1 MDSADMKPGILDGAS
16 VGALL
21 TAPLVAVS
29 YLAWKLVGMP
39 FTPFDV
45 FDWIARALPGSV
57 VTFGIDSLVGVSRI
71 LHTGSTG
78 GAAKTAEQTMAI
90 AMIFV
95 AGAVAGAV
103 LFVVLGLSGEPA
115 RLFGVILGAVL
126 GGAALLIEQE
136 MNRIP
141 DGSFIQG
148 SWVVTTF
155 LAWGLAF
162 GWVYDRLR
170 EAGERATNGRPA
182 GEGDVDRR
190 RFLIRFGGTT
200 AATTFVGAL
209 WGLVAGPLR
218 GTDADERWSAS
229 HALPNRG
236 ALIAAAPGTR
246 PELTPLERHYRI
258 DTDTRAP
265 VVDERRWRLKIG
277 GMVESP
283 LELTLDE
290 LRRHEPMH
298 QFVTLACISNPV
310 GGDLIGTTRWTGV
323 SLQGLLPRFAVKPG
337 ATHLRITSTDGF
349 YEVVALDIIRKDQR
363 VMLTHAW
370 DGVPLP
376 AEHGFPLRVYIPDVY
391 GMKQPKW
398 IQAIDA
404 IDRWEPGF
412 WVARGWDR
420 EGQMKAA
427 SVVDTIAVSARITDV
442 YGSALVPLGG
452 IAHAGARGISRV
464 EVRVDDGEWREAQL
478 RDPLSETAWVVWRS
492 DFPLQQGEHTF
503 GVRCYDGKGAPQV
516 AGFHS
521 KRATVST

>member
-1 MDSADMKPGILDGAS
+1 MKPGIADGALA
-16 VGALL
+16 GALL
-21 TAPLVAVS
+21 TAPLEAVS
-29 YLAWKLVGMP
+29 YLAWKLAGLP
-39 FTPFDV
+39 FAPFDV
-45 FDWIARALPGSV
+45 FDWVARALPGPV
-57 VTFGIDSLVGVSRI
+57 VTFGIDSLVNASRVLHVSSMGV
-71 LHTGSTG
+71 
-78 GAAKTAEQTMAI
+78 AAKTAEQTLAI
-90 AMIFV
+90 ALMFV

-103 LFVVLGLSGEPA
+103 LFGVLGMSGEPA
-115 RLFGVILGAVL
+115 MLFGVILGAVL

-141 DGSFIQG
+141 DGSFIHG
-148 SWVVTTF
+148 SWVVATF

-162 GWVYDRLR
+162 GWVHDRLR
-170 EAGERATNGRPA
+170 EAGERVIDGRPA
-182 GEGDVDRR
+182 TEGDIDRR
-190 RFLIRFGGTT
+190 RFLVRFGGAT
-200 AATTFVGAL
+200 AATTFAGAV
-209 WGLVAGPLR
+209 WGLVAGHAR
-218 GTDADERWSAS
+218 GTDAGERWSAS

-246 PELTPLERHYRI
+246 PELTPLEKHYRI

-265 VVDERRWRLKIG
+265 VVDERLWRLKIG
-277 GMVESP
+277 GMVEHP

-290 LRRHEPMH
+290 LRGHEPMH

-323 SLQGLLPRFAVKPG
+323 SLQALLPRFAVKPG

-349 YEVVALDIIRKDQR
+349 HEVVALDIIRKDQR
-363 VMLTHAW
+363 VMLTHSW

-420 EGQMKAA
+420 EGRMKATSA
-427 SVVDTIAVSARITDV
+427 VDTIAAGARIPGV
-442 YGSALVPLGG
+442 NGSTLVPVGG

-464 EVRVDDGEWREAQL
+464 DVRVDDGEWREARL
-478 RDPLSETAWVVWRS
+478 RDPLSGTAWVVWRS
-492 DFPLQQGEHTF
+492 DLPLQQGEHTVA
-503 GVRCYDGKGAPQV
+503 VRCYDGNGEPQV

-521 KRATVST
+521 KRARV